1 MVAHV
6 SRSTRFRLLP
16 KSIQTT
22 ARMTTTATCRPIRDA
37 THLRKV
43 IRRCVNRRY
52 GPCATMRTISN
63 ETHNNHSA
71 APSIPAK
78 IGLARWIS
86 DLTRVRMYR
95 LAQRPH
101 DAIAGEMLSNIGKGR
116 SADDARLALRYACCV
131 SYRWIAQVRAN
142 GIASLR
148 AETAARSRDGCVSP
162 DAASFVD

>member
-1 MVAHV
+1 
-6 SRSTRFRLLP
+6 
-16 KSIQTT
+16 
-22 ARMTTTATCRPIRDA
+22 
-37 THLRKV
+37 
-43 IRRCVNRRY
+43 
-52 GPCATMRTISN
+52 MRTISN

-142 GIASLR
+142 GIASLL
-148 AETAARSRDGCVSP
+148 AETAARSRDWCVSP
-162 DAASFVD
+162 DAAPFVD